1 MEARKTTYA
10 PGGSDPGAD
19 SAAAGIADVP
29 GIGLSASRVFLPD
42 ADWVRLRLEDANI
55 AFAEGRYEAMQRCLD
70 LANAMMRY
78 LELEAQS

>member
-1 MEARKTTYA
+1 MEAPTTTYA

-29 GIGLSASRVFLPD
+29 GIGLSARTYLPD
-42 ADWVRLRLEDANI
+42 ASWVRLRLEDANI

-78 LELEAQS
+78 LELEARP